1 MTSRSLRRFLRLRA
15 LAGDQRGI
23 AAVEFALMLPFML
36 IVFAG
41 VAEVGQA
48 VAISRKV
55 TITTRGV
62 TDLTTQYTSVSS
74 SDLAT
79 IIGAGNELI
88 APYSAANL
96 TITISEVQTDANSNA
111 TIAWSSSSSLPAG
124 TKVTLPS
131 GLSAPNIYLIWGQVQ
146 YNYVPLMGSQV
157 IGTTTLQDQIY
168 MSPRLTNSIAYTG

>member
-1 MTSRSLRRFLRLRA
+1 M
-15 LAGDQRGI
+15 
-23 AAVEFALMLPFML
+23 
-36 IVFAG
+36 
-41 VAEVGQA
+41 
-48 VAISRKV
+48 
-55 TITTRGV
+55 
-62 TDLTTQYTSVSS
+62 
-74 SDLAT
+74 
-79 IIGAGNELI
+79 
-88 APYSAANL
+88 
-96 TITISEVQTDANSNA
+96 QTDANSNA